1 MIPDG
6 PLHVESL
13 TRRERQMAQA
23 VSRGLRNRQIALEFG
38 ISEETVKKHLATIYG
53 KLAINGRV
61 AAGRSRLRKVAF
73 KVTCA
78 RHSAHH
84 SGGYCTVAGH
94 RQFRVERDSAPTAG
108 LQLRC

>member
-13 TRRERQMAQA
+13 TQRERQMAQA
-23 VSRGLRNRQIALEFG
+23 VSRGLRNREIAREFD

-61 AAGRSRLRKVAF
+61 ALAVHVLRGEIQNDMRA
-73 KVTCA
+73 A
-78 RHSAHH
+78 
-84 SGGYCTVAGH
+84 
-94 RQFRVERDSAPTAG
+94 
-108 LQLRC
+108 